1 MEKKDQMEEGKM
13 NTSNEEMKMDSSVE
27 SEVEKMSGVSSESS
41 SMPSSSH
48 MASGADTHKAL
59 AVLGYILPILFF
71 LPMLAEKKDAFAM
84 YHANQQL
91 TLLLSAI
98 VVQVVGTVIPFL
110 GWFLILPVGM
120 LVLIVLAIMGVI
132 HAAKGEMKP
141 LPIIG
146 GFTLL
151 K

>member
-1 MEKKDQMEEGKM
+1 MDEHNASENVSGGSPQSSIPPQSSEGVP
-13 NTSNEEMKMDSSVE
+13 SSVD
-27 SEVEKMSGVSSESS
+27 S
-41 SMPSSSH
+41 
-48 MASGADTHKAL
+48 HKAL
-59 AVLGYILPILFF
+59 AIVGYILPILFF
-71 LPMLAEKKDAFAM
+71 VPMLSEKKDAFAM

-98 VVQVVGTVIPFL
+98 VVQVVGTVIPIL

-120 LVLIVLAIMGVI
+120 LVLIVLAVMGVI

-141 LPIIG
+141 LPLIG